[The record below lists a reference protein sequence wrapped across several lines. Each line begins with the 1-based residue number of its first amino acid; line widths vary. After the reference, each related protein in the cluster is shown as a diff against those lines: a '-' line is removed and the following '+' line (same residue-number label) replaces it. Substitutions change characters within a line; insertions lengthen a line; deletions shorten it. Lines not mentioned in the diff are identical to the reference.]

1 MAVEMS
7 QNAFVRVA
15 HLPLFSTAYNM
26 VTSVYSSTK
35 ENHPYLR
42 SLCEATEKGVMAI
55 IAVTVTSAMPILQKL
70 EPQIAFANDYACKG
84 LDRIE
89 EKLPFIHQSSNQI
102 VADAKYVVTTKVS
115 DAKET
120 FTNTISGVV
129 DKTKV
134 TVSES
139 VEMTIAIVNSSVN
152 HMLELHVAKVLN
164 SRVNSALTSSEVL
177 VDRYLPLTEDE
188 EAEQAKTIDDFEAL
202 APSYYARLGYLSTKV
217 RQRTYKQATIAI
229 LNAKQQS
236 QEVISQLR
244 HNLDLIEYIR
254 ENVTTASQLINYA
267 QDKIYQKL
275 ETWKMSNLGC
285 QANELHVAKQIESPT
300 MVIAD
305 NLGQQLQ
312 TGYVM
317 LVNIIRG
324 LPQSIQG
331 QVQCLTISTRETY
344 VISKTSIKELPDQI
358 FSTSKDQ
365 LTKMKDM
372 LDGLMIYLVNNT
384 PLNWL
389 VGPFYP
395 QVTGSQH
402 PDQHVKTVI
411 AEEEKSEQI
420 HDCDD

>member
-35 ENHPYLR
+35 GNHPYLR

-55 IAVTVTSAMPILQKL
+55 MAVTVTSAMPILQKL

-120 FTNTISGVV
+120 FANTISGVV

-188 EAEQAKTIDDFEAL
+188 EAEQAKIIDDFE

-267 QDKIYQKL
+267 QAKIYQKL
-275 ETWKMSNLGC
+275 EKWKMSNLGC
-285 QANELHVAKQIESPT
+285 QANELHVAKIESPT

-344 VISKTSIKELPDQI
+344 VISKTSIKELPNQI

-395 QVTGSQH
+395 QLTGSQH

>member
-285 QANELHVAKQIESPT
+285 QANELHVAKIESPT

>member
-1 MAVEMS
+1 MAVEIS
-7 QNAFVRVA
+7 QNVVVRVA
-15 HLPLFSTAYNM
+15 HLPLISTAYNV
-26 VTSVYSSTK
+26 VTSAYSSTK
-35 ENHPYLR
+35 VNHPYLR

-55 IAVTVTSAMPILQKL
+55 TAVAVTSAMPILQKL

-89 EKLPFIHQSSNQI
+89 EKLPFLHHPTNQI

-115 DAKET
+115 DAKDT
-120 FTNTISGVV
+120 FANTISGVV
-129 DKTKV
+129 DKTKE

-139 VEMTIAIVNSSVN
+139 MEMTIAVVISSVN
-152 HMLELHVAKVLN
+152 HMLELRVAKVLN

-188 EAEQAKTIDDFEAL
+188 EAEQANIIDDVEAL

-236 QEVISQLR
+236 QEVISQVR
-244 HNLDLIEYIR
+244 QNLDLIEYVR
-254 ENVTTASQLINYA
+254 ENVTTASRMINHA
-267 QDKIYQKL
+267 RDKLYQKL
-275 ETWKMSNLGC
+275 EEWKMSNLGC
-285 QANELHVAKQIESPT
+285 QHYEVAKIESPT
-300 MVIAD
+300 MAIAQ

-312 TGYVM
+312 AGYVM
-317 LVNIIRG
+317 FVNIIWG
-324 LPQSIQG
+324 LPQSIQD
-331 QVQCLTISTRETY
+331 QVQSLTVSTMETY
-344 VISKTSIKELPDQI
+344 VMSKTSIKELPDQI

-365 LTKMKDM
+365 LTKMKDL
-372 LDGLMIYLVNNT
+372 LDGLMVYLINNT
-384 PLNWL
+384 SLNWL

-395 QVTGSQH
+395 QLTGSQH

-411 AEEEKSEQI
+411 AEEEKSEQL
-420 HDCDD
+420 HECGD

>member
-35 ENHPYLR
+35 GNHPYLR

-55 IAVTVTSAMPILQKL
+55 MAVTVTSAMPILQKL

-120 FTNTISGVV
+120 FANTISGVV

-188 EAEQAKTIDDFEAL
+188 EAEQAKIIDDFEAL

-267 QDKIYQKL
+267 QAKIYQKL
-275 ETWKMSNLGC
+275 EKWKMSNLGC
-285 QANELHVAKQIESPT
+285 QANELHVAKIESPT

-344 VISKTSIKELPDQI
+344 VISKTSIKELPNQI

-395 QVTGSQH
+395 QLTGSQH